1 MIEVYISREL
11 ALQLGCIEASDVQNH
26 RELRKGAACLLVRD
40 PLTLAPMFWPII
52 PASAVTRESS

>member
-1 MIEVYISREL
+1 MIELYCSREL
-11 ALQLGCIEASDVQNH
+11 ALQLGCIEAEDAQNH

-52 PASAVTRESS
+52 PATAVIRSS